1 MIHTNLHLFGLESGF
16 FFTHKHF
23 PCNKCFLLL
32 HKKSSNHRVC
42 RKLKCEVKN
51 GGKKKLVKITC
62 DNETASF
69 G

>member
-1 MIHTNLHLFGLESGF
+1 MIHTNLHLFGLESGI
-16 FFTHKHF
+16 
-23 PCNKCFLLL
+23 FLLINIF
-32 HKKSSNHRVC
+32 HAINVSCFCIKKSSNHRVC
-42 RKLKCEVKN
+42 RKLKREVKN

>member
-16 FFTHKHF
+16 F
-23 PCNKCFLLL
+23 LLINSFHAINVSCL
-32 HKKSSNHRVC
+32 CIKKSSNHRVC
-42 RKLKCEVKN
+42 RELKRELKN
-51 GGKKKLVKITC
+51 GGKKLVKITC